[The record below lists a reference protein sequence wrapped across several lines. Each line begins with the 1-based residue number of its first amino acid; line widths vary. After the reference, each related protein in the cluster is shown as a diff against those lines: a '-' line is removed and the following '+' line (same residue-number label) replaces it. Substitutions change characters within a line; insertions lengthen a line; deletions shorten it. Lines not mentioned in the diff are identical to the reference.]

1 MGVCSRDCGATDVD
15 GGAESIPARACSM
28 LGGPETVI
36 SLADGP
42 CAAVSLHFL
51 APTVSTA
58 ASTAAR
64 YCAKQYQNVIQTV
77 ISKGLLNEYE
87 LKSLVVLMVLRGPFE
102 SCFAFTP
109 HVPKDFEAE
118 VWAAVPFSSRIC
130 CHNQP
135 RRRPQASASCAC
147 ADLQQ
152 QQSGALE
159 WPGHCPCPDAQRRY
173 PCSERTCLDY
183 DGAAWQILP
192 RK

>member
-1 MGVCSRDCGATDVD
+1 
-15 GGAESIPARACSM
+15 M

-109 HVPKDFEAE
+109 HVPKDFEQQCLGR
-118 VWAAVPFSSRIC
+118 FSRE
-130 CHNQP
+130 NEK
-135 RRRPQASASCAC
+135 SA
-147 ADLQQ
+147 
-152 QQSGALE
+152 
-159 WPGHCPCPDAQRRY
+159 
-173 PCSERTCLDY
+173 
-183 DGAAWQILP
+183 
-192 RK
+192 

>member
-1 MGVCSRDCGATDVD
+1 
-15 GGAESIPARACSM
+15 M

-87 LKSLVVLMVLRGPFE
+87 LKSLVVLMVLRGPFDME
-102 SCFAFTP
+102 VDLTRAGFLRFSLQRVDLLGQSCSLSRPMSPKTLSSSAFFEPDLLPQSTSPSFALLCLRGP
-109 HVPKDFEAE
+109 AA
-118 VWAAVPFSSRIC
+118 AAV
-130 CHNQP
+130 
-135 RRRPQASASCAC
+135 
-147 ADLQQ
+147 
-152 QQSGALE
+152 
-159 WPGHCPCPDAQRRY
+159 
-173 PCSERTCLDY
+173 
-183 DGAAWQILP
+183 
-192 RK
+192 

>member
-1 MGVCSRDCGATDVD
+1 
-15 GGAESIPARACSM
+15 M

-109 HVPKDFEAE
+109 HVPKDFERQCLFRAGS
-118 VWAAVPFSSRIC
+118 AATINLAVVLRLQPLALARTCSSRSLGRW
-130 CHNQP
+130 NGLGTVLAQTP
-135 RRRPQASASCAC
+135 
-147 ADLQQ
+147 
-152 QQSGALE
+152 SGAIL
-159 WPGHCPCPDAQRRY
+159 ARRGLVWTTTGRLGRF
-173 PCSERTCLDY
+173 SRENENS
-183 DGAAWQILP
+183 A
-192 RK
+192 